1 MSYAHPR
8 AASRMATG
16 LVVTVV
22 LHIVLVYALITGLAR
37 KIVEVVRP
45 PLETK
50 IIEEVKAPPPPDKP
64 PPPPPPKF
72 APPPPPFIPPPE
84 VKVQIPPVAPPPVI
98 TVQPTPPPPAPVV
111 IAPTPPPATPAPPA
125 PQVRMAT
132 APETIADS
140 CERPPYPPQA
150 RRAGEAGEVRFRVI
164 VDVNGKVVDATME
177 RSSGSRRL
185 DEASR
190 QALMEC
196 RYRPGIGSDGKPIR
210 AAVTKVYTW
219 RLTD

>member
-8 AASRMATG
+8 TASRMATG

-37 KIVEVVRP
+37 KIVEVVRA

-64 PPPPPPKF
+64 PPPPPPKL

-84 VKVQIPPVAPPPVI
+84 VRVQVPVAPPPTI
-98 TVQPTPPPPAPVV
+98 TVAPTPPPPAPVEIKPV
-111 IAPTPPPATPAPPA
+111 PPPPPPPAP
-125 PQVRMAT
+125 VRLAT

-140 CERPPYPPQA
+140 CERPPYPPQS
-150 RRAGEAGEVRFRVI
+150 RRAGETGEVRFRVI
-164 VDVNGKVVDATME
+164 VDANGKVVDATME

-196 RYRPGIGSDGKPIR
+196 RYRPGIGSDGRPIR